1 MFEYGYNYDFKS
13 YGEVEV
19 YTINN
24 GVESE
29 CTTYTHGNTEE
40 YSITMSSTYSEATNL
55 ANLIRTLYG
64 EVKLYEFKSI
74 HQLQKGYTFIK

>member
-24 GVESE
+24 SAESE
-29 CTTYTHGNTEE
+29 CTTYIHGSTEE

-55 ANLIRTLYG
+55 ANLIRTLYR
-64 EVKLYEFKSI
+64 EVK
-74 HQLQKGYTFIK
+74 

>member
-24 GVESE
+24 SVESE
-29 CTTYTHGNTEE
+29 CTAYTHGSTEE

-64 EVKLYEFKSI
+64 EVK
-74 HQLQKGYTFIK
+74 

>member
-1 MFEYGYNYDFKS
+1 MFEYGYSYNFKS

-24 GVESE
+24 SVGSE
-29 CTTYTHGNTEE
+29 CTTYTHGSTEE
-40 YSITMSSTYSEATNL
+40 YSITMGSTCSEATNL

-64 EVKLYEFKSI
+64 EVK
-74 HQLQKGYTFIK
+74 

>member
-1 MFEYGYNYDFKS
+1 MFEYGYSYNLKS

-24 GVESE
+24 SVESE
-29 CTTYTHGNTEE
+29 CTTYTHGSTEE
-40 YSITMSSTYSEATNL
+40 YSITMSSTCSEATNL

-64 EVKLYEFKSI
+64 EVK
-74 HQLQKGYTFIK
+74 